1 MEVAKS
7 DIDDLSNIYVGIASV
22 LASVVK
28 NTPESGQAMPVL
40 LSASTM
46 LAQLRGAGVLAPLS
60 P

>member
-1 MEVAKS
+1 MAKS

-28 NTPESGQAMPVL
+28 NTPGSGQAMPVL

-46 LAQLRGAGVLAPLS
+46 LAQLLGAGVLAPLS

>member
-1 MEVAKS
+1 MEVEKS

-28 NTPESGQAMPVL
+28 NTPGSGQAMPVL

-46 LAQLRGAGVLAPLS
+46 LAQLLGAGVLAPLS